1 MRRRLARC
9 LSAYLKHVMPRY
21 ICVSASGVNRKTE
34 ERMQLQTRIE
44 KLQRGEGGQKEERQE
59 YVLIRAR
66 GNEK

>member
-1 MRRRLARC
+1 
-9 LSAYLKHVMPRY
+9 
-21 ICVSASGVNRKTE
+21 
-34 ERMQLQTRIE
+34 MQLQTRIE